1 MSAMLTGVGVL
12 VAACGQAV
20 SGTPIP
26 QADGA
31 AACPTMVLF
40 VLDVSLSMEATDVVP
55 SRWTVARR
63 AATDFA
69 YRQPART
76 TLGLVTFA
84 GTASVQVLPTTDRGA
99 FTDALDNAALAERT
113 ATGEGIFSALSAIDT
128 AKKLAPATGPQ
139 RIVLLSDGKQTLP
152 ADLDAPRGAYTAARA
167 AKAAGVTV
175 STISLGTA
183 SGVVD
188 IPDSAGSARVP
199 VPTDPDSLRAI
210 AELAD
215 GEFHSAASLPE
226 LDAALTG
233 LTCHS

>member
-1 MSAMLTGVGVL
+1 MPRRPGIRIAVSAMLTGVGVL
-12 VAACGQAV
+12 VAACGQSV

-40 VLDVSLSMEATDVVP
+40 VLDVSLSMEATDVAP

-99 FTDALDNAALAERT
+99 FTDAL
-113 ATGEGIFSALSAIDT
+113 
-128 AKKLAPATGPQ
+128 
-139 RIVLLSDGKQTLP
+139 
-152 ADLDAPRGAYTAARA
+152 
-167 AKAAGVTV
+167 
-175 STISLGTA
+175 
-183 SGVVD
+183 
-188 IPDSAGSARVP
+188 
-199 VPTDPDSLRAI
+199 

-226 LDAALTG
+226 LDAALTS
-233 LTCHS
+233 LTCHP